1 MDMVPVMLGIII
13 FQLTFCVLG
22 AVAVA
27 EQKGNANLL
36 IKLALFWNAVI
47 FGGIYLLSNMI

>member
-1 MDMVPVMLGIII
+1 MVPVMLGIII